1 MAISK
6 PWQLIRS
13 WLRRTHNREV
23 MEFFR
28 DLPPNADPDNT
39 TGRSATK
46 AVCLVGANDSQG
58 IAQLKME
65 IFRDYCQ
72 QINKVA
78 NVYSMPKADYDASFV
93 YRPQV
98 TCYFRQDLSAVAAGK
113 VPVRSQ
119 ISFRMMGETGE
130 TLRETEVERL
140 AAAVRRELATA
151 GGYRWTR
158 GKLKVVYND
167 KLQGYFMQLLVS
179 TEAEGIQVIRKIL
192 DIQNHTYESDY
203 VSTATSKKDFPAT
216 PPKRMIL
223 QKLRT
228 VPRQRPTAT
237 VRFTH
242 ATLAVWG
249 LPNDIVLVGH
259 EYAHANPIE
268 KL

>member
-1 MAISK
+1 
-6 PWQLIRS
+6 
-13 WLRRTHNREV
+13 
-23 MEFFR
+23 
-28 DLPPNADPDNT
+28 
-39 TGRSATK
+39 
-46 AVCLVGANDSQG
+46 
-58 IAQLKME
+58 ME

-72 QINKVA
+72 QVNKTA
-78 NVYSMPKADYDASFV
+78 NIYTIPKADYDASFV

-98 TCYFRQDLSAVAAGK
+98 TCYFRQDLSAVPAGK

-130 TLRETEVERL
+130 SLREIEVERL

-158 GKLKVVYND
+158 GKIKVVYND
-167 KLQGYFMQLLVS
+167 KPQGYFLQLLAS

-192 DIQNHTYESDY
+192 DIQAHPYTDDY
-203 VSTATSKKDFPAT
+203 VSVATSKKEFPAT

-242 ATLAVWG
+242 ATLSVWG
-249 LPNDIVLVGH
+249 LPNDIVLVGY
-259 EYAHANPIE
+259 EYAHKNPIE